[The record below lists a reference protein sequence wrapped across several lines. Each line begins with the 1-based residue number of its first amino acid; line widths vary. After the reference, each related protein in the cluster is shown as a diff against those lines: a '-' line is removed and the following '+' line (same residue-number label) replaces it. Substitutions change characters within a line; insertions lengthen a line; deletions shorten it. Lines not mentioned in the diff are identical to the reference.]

1 MMKVALT
8 GASGFVGTALQ
19 KVFENTVTID
29 RNDSETDILQKLEG
43 IDVVINLAGAP
54 IIKRW
59 SDPYKR
65 VLKQSRIHTTEKV
78 VNAVNKSSVKHF
90 ISTSAIGIYPDDIS
104 CDEACSVHAN
114 DFLGELSQAWEYEA
128 HKCTKPTTVIRFGVI
143 LGKEG
148 GALAQMLTPFKMG
161 VGGIIGNGKM
171 MTSWIDIDDLVGI
184 YQFVIENELTGTYN
198 AVSPNPVSNYVF
210 TKALGKAL
218 HRPTILP
225 IPEFALRIMY
235 GEAASVLTG
244 SKTVYPQAITE
255 AGYQFKYPTIE
266 ASLAHILKE

>member
-1 MMKVALT
+1 MKVALT

-19 KVFENTVTID
+19 KVFGNNVTID
-29 RNDSETDILQKLEG
+29 RDDSDAEILQKLEG
-43 IDVVINLAGAP
+43 VDVVINLAGAP

-65 VLKQSRIHTTEKV
+65 VLKQSRIQTTEKL
-78 VNAVNKSSVKHF
+78 VNAVNQSNVKHF
-90 ISTSAIGIYPDDIS
+90 ISTSAIGIYPDDFS
-104 CDEACSVHAN
+104 CDELCNVYAN

-128 HKCTKPTTVIRFGVI
+128 HKCKKPTAILRFGVV
-143 LGKEG
+143 LGKNG
-148 GALAQMLTPFKMG
+148 GALAQMLTPFRLG
-161 VGGIIGNGKM
+161 VGGIISNGKM

-184 YQFVIENELTGTYN
+184 YRFIIEKGLSGTFN
-198 AVSPNPVSNYVF
+198 ATAPNPVSNYTF

-218 HRPTILP
+218 NRPTILP
-225 IPEFALRIMY
+225 IPEFVLRIMY

-244 SKTVYPQAITE
+244 SKTVYPKAITE

-266 ASLAHILKE
+266 TSLAHILKE